1 MKTPENMTE
10 EQTLDVITKVVNR
23 IAPKYT
29 FYGYTVD
36 DIKQESYIICIN
48 ALERYDNKRPLEN
61 FLSKNLSNRLK
72 NFVRDNYFVGES
84 NGDRM
89 RVLQPAQLDY
99 EDSIIDGDSG
109 TAQSYRYCID
119 EDRIDREELNAFID
133 INLPASMRMD
143 YLKML
148 ENIYIPKT
156 RKNEIIEKIQELSQE
171 FGYEER

>member
-1 MKTPENMTE
+1 MKIPDSLTE
-10 EQTLDVITKVVNR
+10 SETLAIITKVINR

-36 DIKQESYIICIN
+36 DIKQESYIICIK
-48 ALERYDNKRPLEN
+48 ALDRYDDKRPLEN

-72 NFVRDNYFVGES
+72 NFVRDNYFIGDS
-84 NGDRM
+84 NDDRIKI
-89 RVLQPAQLDY
+89 LQPAQLDY
-99 EDSIIDGDSG
+99 EESIIDSDTCYS
-109 TAQSYRYCID
+109 AD
-119 EDRIDREELNAFID
+119 DDRIDKEELNVFID

-156 RKNEIIEKIQELSQE
+156 RKSEIIEKIQELSQE
-171 FGYEER
+171 FGYEKG

>member
-1 MKTPENMTE
+1 MKTPENLTE
-10 EQTLDVITKVVNR
+10 QQTLDVITKVVNR

-36 DIKQESYIICIN
+36 DIKQESYIICIK
-48 ALERYDNKRPLEN
+48 ALERYDNKRPIEN

-72 NFVRDNYFVGES
+72 NFVRDNYFISDS
-84 NGDRM
+84 NDDRI
-89 RVLQPAQLDY
+89 RVMQPAQLDY
-99 EDSIIDGDSG
+99 EDSIIDGDTYYSV
-109 TAQSYRYCID
+109 D
-119 EDRIDREELNAFID
+119 EDRIDKEELNSFID

-148 ENIYIPKT
+148 ENIYIPKA

-171 FGYEER
+171 FGYEKG

>member
-1 MKTPENMTE
+1 MKIPNSLTE
-10 EQTLDVITKVVNR
+10 SETLAIITKVINR

-36 DIKQESYIICIN
+36 DIKQESYIICIK
-48 ALERYDNKRPLEN
+48 ALDRYDDKRPLEN

-72 NFVRDNYFVGES
+72 NFVRDNYFISDS
-84 NGDRM
+84 NDDR
-89 RVLQPAQLDY
+89 VKILQPAQLDY
-99 EDSIIDGDSG
+99 EESIIDGDTYYSVE
-109 TAQSYRYCID
+109 D
-119 EDRIDREELNAFID
+119 DRIDKEELNSFID

-156 RKNEIIEKIQELSQE
+156 RKVEIIEKIQELSQE
-171 FGYEER
+171 FGYEKG